1 MIVPHLFDNWVAL
14 VLFLTPIILIL
25 VTIFVILPEVLVWDI
40 KRRLFHGHLT
50 DQEQEWLRTFDAMP
64 SSYRK
69 DVIRVMR
76 IRLDEKKRFDRE
88 RRLSKRQKLM
98 KFLEKKSDGELEA
111 IVQVVEELET
121 MAWVKEVN
129 DRKEK

>member
-40 KRRLFHGHLT
+40 KRRLFHGHLA